1 MRPKSREEVAAWEA
15 PRNQSASGASSTTI
29 TTIPSIPLSRS
40 NPVHRLLMIRRYME
54 ISEFVDFAM
63 LPLSLC
69 LLPRVVHQFCTC

>member
-15 PRNQSASGASSTTI
+15 PRNQSGSGASSTTI

-40 NPVHRLLMIRRYME
+40 NPVRRLLMIRRYME

>member
-1 MRPKSREEVAAWEA
+1 MRLKSREEVAAWEA

-54 ISEFVDFAM
+54 ISEFVDFAAI
-63 LPLSLC
+63 PLSL
-69 LLPRVVHQFCTC
+69 PFA